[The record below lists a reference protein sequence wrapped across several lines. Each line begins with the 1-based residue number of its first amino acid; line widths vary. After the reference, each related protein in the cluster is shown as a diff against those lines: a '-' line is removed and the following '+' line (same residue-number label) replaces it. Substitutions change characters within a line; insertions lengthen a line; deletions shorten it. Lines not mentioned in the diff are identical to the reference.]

1 MTPNHAYMK
10 YGSGVRDLTLDTNT
24 DTVYVHPSEK
34 QCGYSVDL
42 SNYVTK
48 DQFGGSIQTKT
59 LNKVSGTI
67 TYDTAPAACMLLL
80 FGSSS
85 WMNYGPFLIPQGFK
99 TGTESLYTINTDSP
113 GDLYAVVTKTS
124 LNGATFRWTC
134 DMDDSLASY
143 PEKSFVVAF
152 FS

>member
-1 MTPNHAYMK
+1 MLLTPNHAYIK
-10 YGSGVRDLTLDTNT
+10 YGDSIRDLTQDNDTIYT
-24 DTVYVHPSEK
+24 HPSTK
-34 QCGYSVDL
+34 QCNYSVDL

-48 DQFGGSIQTKT
+48 DQLGGSIQTKT
-59 LNKVSGTI
+59 LNKVSGSI
-67 TYDTAPAACMLLL
+67 TYDTAPVACMLLL

-99 TGTESLYTINTDSP
+99 TGTDSLYAINTDSP
-113 GDLYAVVTKTS
+113 GDLYAVVTKTA
-124 LNGATFRWTC
+124 LNGTTFKWTC
-134 DMDDSLASY
+134 DMSDTYASY